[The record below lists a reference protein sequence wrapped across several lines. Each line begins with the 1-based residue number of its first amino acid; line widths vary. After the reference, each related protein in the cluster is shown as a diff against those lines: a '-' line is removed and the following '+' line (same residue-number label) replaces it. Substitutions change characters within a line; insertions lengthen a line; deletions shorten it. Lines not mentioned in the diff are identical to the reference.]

1 MTPILGGNSRETI
14 MKRVF
19 DSKHIE
25 RGEYLGHMLKALKLC
40 WLFLGTSLIGLAHV
54 FVPSFLPEFF
64 KASHK
69 KIGDELTQ
77 PVCECNSKS

>member
-1 MTPILGGNSRETI
+1 MTPILGGNSNTI
-14 MKRVF
+14 MKKIF

-25 RGEYLGHMLKALKLC
+25 RGEYLGHMLKGLKMC

-69 KIGDELTQ
+69 KIGKELKQ
-77 PVCECNSKS
+77 PICACNPKS